1 MAIIGKI
8 REKSWL
14 LVLIV
19 GLALVAFILGDWLKG
34 GGGVE
39 SMYGFGTVYG
49 EKVDIEEYNKLYSIA
64 DDNATRTA
72 QQQQQPKKP
81 VDELAVWN
89 SFVQE
94 IVLKKEYDALGIDVS
109 PTEFDAYLYGT
120 DGFTVMPDLAQSFI
134 DSTTGLFNS
143 KLLQARIDDM
153 KASDDPETVK
163 QWEQSEQ
170 FYTDKRKREKYFE
183 ILQQGVYVTDL
194 EAKDD
199 YIAQKEVKNVSYVLR
214 RYSEIKNDE
223 ITVTDEKL
231 KAYFEKN
238 KEDKKYENKFSSRD
252 VRYVDVAIE
261 PSSEDT
267 TIFNETVDGL
277 RAKFEASTADSAF
290 VMENSER
297 KFFVSQ
303 IGYRPEGDEKAKQ
316 GFTYPAYLDTVFQK
330 AEVGTVVGP
339 YQENGMMN
347 LAKVVS
353 IKDKFLTVRHL
364 LVSADKNDLAA
375 VAVAQKT
382 TDSLMAIINADNF
395 EDLVAKHSQ
404 DPGSNKT
411 GGKYEDFLDGEM
423 VPEFSKYAME
433 EPIGKIGYVQTDF
446 GFHIMEVLGRKDASV
461 PSLAIVSKTLKPSQK
476 TIDLKEKEVYDL
488 LYKLDAKLGSK
499 TDGLAKVDLF
509 DTIAKRDG
517 YFARSVNI
525 QEKSPKPYGFG
536 SKLAEDKILD
546 LAFKDGAVVG
556 DLVNSPIRDGSRYV
570 IAILASIK
578 VEGES
583 KFEDVK
589 LIVKNDYVQD
599 QKAKRFIA
607 KMSKDKK
614 LESLAQSIKGGSVQK
629 AEVTFANPQIT
640 GAGFEPDVVGALFS
654 GLKDGQ
660 STKPLQGKQG
670 VYVVRIDKTL
680 KAPAADNYD
689 VEKGQLLS
697 TNKAKIQGDAT
708 KALVEKA
715 EVVDNRRFYNNG
727 IRR

>member
-49 EKVDIEEYNKLYSIA
+49 EKVDIEEYNVLYNIA
-64 DDNATRTA
+64 DENAARTA
-72 QQQQQPKKP
+72 QQQQEQKKP
-81 VDELAVWN
+81 VDETAVWN

-94 IVLKKEYDALGIDVS
+94 IVLNKEYEALGINVGPS
-109 PTEFDAYLYGT
+109 EFDAYLYGT
-120 DGFTVMPDLAQSFI
+120 DGFKVMPDLAQSFI

-153 KASDDPETVK
+153 KASDDPEMQK
-163 QWEQSEQ
+163 QWEQSEKY
-170 FYTDKRKREKYFE
+170 YTDKRKREKYFE

-214 RYSEIKNDE
+214 RYSEIDNKE
-223 ITVTDEKL
+223 IDITDEKL
-231 KAYFEKN
+231 KAYFEEHKA
-238 KEDKKYENKFSSRD
+238 DKKYENKFSSRD

-261 PSSEDT
+261 PSAQDT
-267 TIFNETVDGL
+267 LNFNNTISGL
-277 RAKFEASTADSAF
+277 RTKFENAKDDSLF

-297 KFFVSQ
+297 KFYVSQ

-316 GFTYPAYLDTVFQK
+316 GFTYPAYLDTVFKK
-330 AEVGTVVGP
+330 AEVGQVVGP
-339 YQENGMMN
+339 YQENGMMS
-347 LAKVVS
+347 LAKVVT

-364 LVSADKNDLAA
+364 LVSADKNDSIA
-375 VAVAQKT
+375 VAAAQKT
-382 TDSLMAIINADNF
+382 TDSLMAVINADNF
-395 EDLVAKHSQ
+395 EELVAKHSQ

-423 VPEFSKYAME
+423 VPEFSKFAME

-446 GFHIMEVLGRKDASV
+446 GFHIMEVLGRKEAHI
-461 PSLAIVSKTLKPSQK
+461 PNLAVVSKTLKASQE
-476 TIDLKEKEVYDL
+476 TIDMKEKEVYDL
-488 LYKLDAKLGSK
+488 LYKLDSKLNAK
-499 TDGLAKVDLF
+499 TDGFVKVDLF

-525 QEKSPKPYGFG
+525 QENSPKPYGFG
-536 SKLAEDKILD
+536 SKLAEDKILE
-546 LAFKDGAVVG
+546 LAFKDGAEVG
-556 DLVNSPIRDGSRYV
+556 DLVNSPIRDGNRYV
-570 IAILASIK
+570 IAILSSIK
-578 VEGES
+578 QKGEA

-589 LIVKNDYVQD
+589 VIVKNDYIQEE
-599 QKAKRFIA
+599 KSKRFIA
-607 KMSKDKK
+607 KMRNAKR
-614 LESLAQSIKGGSVQK
+614 LESLVSDGKASVQK
-629 AEVTFANPQIT
+629 AEVTFANPQMT
-640 GAGFEPDVVGALFS
+640 GAGFEPEVVGALFT

-660 STKPLQGKQG
+660 MTKPLKGKQG

-680 KAPAADNYD
+680 KAPAAANYD

-715 EVVDNRRFYNNG
+715 EVVDNRRFFNSG